1 MVVCPKC
8 GNNLQARQLF
18 VLSNLNTIT
27 CSSCSSRLQVE
38 NKDVNGYIG
47 GVGGGVGAVLILL
60 LLLSFRITGNLIY
73 LGLLVPL
80 LLLNLTIVYLL
91 VDKYVKVKVVVT
103 VQ

>member
-1 MVVCPKC
+1 M
-8 GNNLQARQLF
+8 
-18 VLSNLNTIT
+18 
-27 CSSCSSRLQVE
+27 E

-47 GVGGGVGAVLILL
+47 GVGGGLGAVLILL

>member
-8 GNNLQARQLF
+8 GNNLQARQVF
-18 VLSNLNTIT
+18 VLSNLNRIT
-27 CSSCSSRLQVE
+27 CSTCSSKLQVE
-38 NKDVNGYIG
+38 NKDVNRYIG

-60 LLLSFRITGNLIY
+60 LLLSFQITGNLVY

-80 LLLNLTIVYLL
+80 LLLNLTIVFLL